1 LNKSAIIS
9 SKGQVVIP
17 KQIREL
23 YSLSQNTRVVFEP
36 AGEAVIMRPAKEVG
50 SAKLEKKLS
59 EFEIDEDF
67 RKGWEVDLANKI
79 KKWQW

>member
-1 LNKSAIIS
+1 MNKSAIIS

-23 YSLSQNTRVVFEP
+23 YSLSQNTRVIFEP
-36 AGEAVIMRPAKEVG
+36 AGEAVIMKMAKNAG
-50 SAKLEKKLS
+50 SVKLEKKLS
-59 EFEIDEDF
+59 EFEVDEDF
-67 RKGWEVDLANKI
+67 RRDWETALANKI